1 MSVDTFNFNCALCMH
16 AALVAVIVVGV
27 AVVISLCVLVIGL
40 VIIRRYI
47 HDTRSASALYTTYRA
62 LHVAP

>member
-1 MSVDTFNFNCALCMH
+1 MH